1 MLSVGLTGSI
11 AVGKSYVSSILRDL
25 GCHVLDAD
33 TIARDVVAPGTEGLS
48 AVVQCFGKE
57 VLSEDGT
64 LDRLRLGALVFE
76 HPEKLTQL
84 NSLLHPLIFAAQD
97 QLLREL
103 ESKYPKGIT
112 VVDAALMI
120 ESGGFARFSKIIVVH
135 CDPEIQL
142 ERLMA
147 RSGLSRVEASKRI
160 ATQMPQ
166 EEKKRFADY
175 LIDTSNG
182 FEETHLQ
189 TERVFHHLKRLQAEN
204 DLSRSN

>member
-1 MLSVGLTGSI
+1 VSDWKYAFSRFNRFHRCRQVLRLEHSARLRLS
-11 AVGKSYVSSILRDL
+11 
-25 GCHVLDAD
+25 C
-33 TIARDVVAPGTEGLS
+33 IARDVVAPGTEGLS

-57 VLSEDGT
+57 VLREDGT
-64 LDRLRLGALVFE
+64 LDRLRLGVLVFE
-76 HPEKLTQL
+76 HPEKLTLL

-182 FEETHLQ
+182 FDDTRLQ
-189 TERVFHHLKRLQAEN
+189 TERVFHHLKRLQSEY
-204 DLSRSN
+204 DLIGSD

>member
-1 MLSVGLTGSI
+1 
-11 AVGKSYVSSILRDL
+11 
-25 GCHVLDAD
+25 
-33 TIARDVVAPGTEGLS
+33 
-48 AVVQCFGKE
+48 
-57 VLSEDGT
+57 
-64 LDRLRLGALVFE
+64 
-76 HPEKLTQL
+76 
-84 NSLLHPLIFAAQD
+84 LLHPLIFAAQD
-97 QLLREL
+97 QLLQEL
-103 ESKYPKGIT
+103 ESKYPNDIT

-135 CDPEIQL
+135 CDPEIQI

-182 FEETHLQ
+182 FDETRLQ
-189 TERVFHHLKRLQAEN
+189 TERVFHQLKRLQSEN
-204 DLSRSN
+204 DLERSNR

>member
-33 TIARDVVAPGTEGLS
+33 AIARDVVAPGTEGLS
-48 AVVQCFGKE
+48 AVVECFGTE
-57 VLSEDGT
+57 VLSENGT
-64 LDRLRLGALVFE
+64 LDRSRLGALVFE
-76 HPEKLTQL
+76 HPEKLTLL

-147 RSGLSRVEASKRI
+147 RSGLSRVEATKRI

-175 LIDTSNG
+175 LIDTSDG
-182 FEETHLQ
+182 FDETRRQ
-189 TERVFHHLKRLQAEN
+189 TESVFHHLKTFTI
-204 DLSRSN
+204 